1 METVRVLVT
10 GAAGFMGSWICK
22 YLIKEGYS
30 DIYGIDDL
38 SGGEILNIDEL
49 IKNNKMKFY
58 NIDLSDSIKTENV
71 IADIKPEIVF
81 HLAASAREGASFF
94 DPVKMVKTNY
104 MAYMNTLESCIK
116 TGSLNKV
123 ILFSSMA
130 VYGNQSPPFDEKLER
145 KPEDIYA
152 INKAAMEQSTELLSD
167 VHSFDYVIIRPHN
180 VMGEYQYMRDKYRN
194 VVTIMAN
201 KVLRGE
207 PIYIYGDGEQQR
219 AFSYIKDSLPCYI
232 DAMTRDKANG
242 EIINIGGKIP
252 ITINRLAEI
261 ICNEMEC
268 LDYPIEY
275 LPERFG
281 EIKNAWCT
289 VDKSEK
295 LLGYKED
302 IGYEKGIK
310 NTVKWAIDQG
320 PKEWVTD
327 KLALFN
333 DKAPRWWDN
342 TIQ

>member
-1 METVRVLVT
+1 METIRVLVT

-49 IKNNKMKFY
+49 IKNNKMKFC
-58 NIDLSDSIKTENV
+58 NIDLSDSIKTENT
-71 IADIKPEIVF
+71 IADIRPEIVF

-130 VYGNQSPPFDEKLER
+130 VYGSQSPPFDEILER
-145 KPEDIYA
+145 RPEDVYA
-152 INKAAMEQSTELLSD
+152 INKAAMERSTELLSD
-167 VHSFDYVIIRPHN
+167 VHSFEYVIIRPHN
-180 VMGEYQYMRDKYRN
+180 VMGEYQSMRDKYRN

-201 KVLRGE
+201 RVLRGE
-207 PIYIYGDGEQQR
+207 PIYIYGDGKQQR

-232 DAMTRDKANG
+232 NAMTKDKVNG

-268 LDYPIEY
+268 WDYPIEY

-281 EIKNAWCT
+281 EVKEAWCT

-295 LLGYKED
+295 LLGYKEN

-310 NTVKWAIDQG
+310 NTVKWTINQG

-333 DKAPRWWDN
+333 DKAPRWWA
-342 TIQ
+342 